1 MAGGRVWHYAEG
13 MEKQRLTDEQMWRAF
28 ESKDA
33 LFDGQFVV
41 AVKTTRI
48 YCRPSCAAKPLR
60 KNVLFFATPSQAES
74 AGYRPCKRCHPREAM
89 RPDAATEL
97 ARRAATEIETSGS
110 ARLDELGAKLGVS
123 PFHLQREFK
132 RVMGVS
138 PAQFARARRV
148 RQMKLGLSAD
158 APVTEAIFN
167 AGFNSSSP
175 AYEQLD
181 GLGMTPGAY
190 KKGGA
195 GMTIGYALMD
205 CALGRMLIAGTT
217 RGLCAVY
224 FADTDAQLE
233 EALRA
238 EYPSAKIE
246 KHLAGGLAEWAAAT
260 LGYMNGQTGRSLLDL
275 PLDVQGT
282 AFQARVWQA
291 IRQIPRG
298 QTRTYSD
305 LARAIG
311 QPTSMRAV
319 ANACG
324 ANRVSVVIPCHRVV
338 REDGSSGGYR
348 WGAARKAQLL
358 LAEKS

>member
-1 MAGGRVWHYAEG
+1 M
-13 MEKQRLTDEQMWRAF
+13 KPTDEQMWRAF

-41 AVKTTRI
+41 AVKTTKI

-60 KNVLFFATPSQAES
+60 KNVNFFATPDEAEQ
-74 AGYRPCKRCHPREAM
+74 AGYRPCKRCHPREAL
-89 RPDAATEL
+89 RPDAAKEL
-97 ARRAATEIETSGS
+97 AERAAKEIETSGS
-110 ARLDELGAKLGVS
+110 AKLEELGAKLGVS

-138 PAQFARARRV
+138 PAQFARAQRIQ
-148 RQMKLGLSAD
+148 QMKLGLSAD
-158 APVTEAIFN
+158 APVTDAILS

-181 GLGMTPGAY
+181 GLGMTPSAY

-195 GMTIGYALMD
+195 GMAIGYALMD
-205 CALGRMLIAGTT
+205 SPLGRALIAGTQ

-224 FADTDAQLE
+224 FADSDLE
-233 EALRA
+233 LEQALQA

-246 KHLAGGLAEWAAAT
+246 KHVAGGLAEWASAV
-260 LGYMNGQTGRSLLDL
+260 LEYMRGQTSGKLLDL

-338 REDGSSGGYR
+338 REDGASGGYR
-348 WGAARKAQLL
+348 WGASRKAKL
-358 LAEKS
+358 LASEGA

>member
-1 MAGGRVWHYAEG
+1 
-13 MEKQRLTDEQMWRAF
+13 METQRLTEEQMWRAF

-41 AVKTTRI
+41 AVRTTKI

-60 KNVLFFATPSQAES
+60 KNVTFFAAPDEAEQ
-74 AGYRPCKRCHPREAM
+74 AGYRPCKRCHPREAI
-89 RPDAATEL
+89 RPDAAREL
-97 ARRAATEIETSGS
+97 AERAVKEIESSGS
-110 ARLDELGAKLGVS
+110 AKLEELSAKLNVS

-138 PAQFARARRV
+138 PMQFARARRIQ
-148 RQMKLGLSAD
+148 QMKLELIAD
-158 APVTEAIFN
+158 APVTDAILN

-181 GLGMTPGAY
+181 GLGMTPSAY

-195 GMTIGYALMD
+195 GMVIGYALMD
-205 CALGRMLIAGTT
+205 CALGRMLIAGTQ

-224 FADTDAQLE
+224 FADSDAELE
-233 EALRA
+233 QALQA

-246 KHLAGGLAEWAAAT
+246 KHMLGGLADWTGALMEY
-260 LGYMNGQTGRSLLDL
+260 LGGQTSRSLLGL

-298 QTRTYSD
+298 QTRTYTD

-348 WGAARKAQLL
+348 WGASRKVKLL
-358 LAEKS
+358 QEERRASA